1 MRATLAAIMLGL
13 MVVAPAW
20 ASDLVVSL
28 RTSAGKPVADAVV
41 MVAPEAGTPKTPV
54 RFPWPYRMAQK
65 DLTFAPFVLVV
76 PVGAEVAFPNLDPIL
91 HHVYSFS
98 PAKPFELKLYGRDE
112 TRVVKFDKPGVVSV
126 GCNIHDDMTG
136 FIRVVD
142 TPYAAKTN
150 AQGEAT
156 IGGLPA
162 GGAKVTFWHPY
173 LKAPRGE
180 MVRAVAI
187 PAAGALR
194 LAEMLDLRAAPMKH
208 GGY

>member
-1 MRATLAAIMLGL
+1 MRAPLAAMMFGL
-13 MVVAPAW
+13 AVAAPAW
-20 ASDLVVSL
+20 ASDLTVSL
-28 RTSAGKPVADAVV
+28 RTPAGKPVADAVV
-41 MVAPEAGTPKTPV
+41 MVAPEAGAPKGSI

-65 DLTFAPFVLVV
+65 DMSFVPFVLVV
-76 PVGAEVAFPNLDPIL
+76 PAGAEVAFPNLDPIL

-112 TRVVKFDKPGVVSV
+112 TRVVKFDKPGLVSV

-156 IGGLPA
+156 VNGLPA
-162 GGAKVTFWHPY
+162 GGARVTLWHPY

-180 MVRAVAI
+180 MVRAVSI
-187 PAAGALR
+187 PATGVLR
-194 LAEMLDLRAAPMKH
+194 LAQAMDLRAAPMKH